1 MARSIYVNLPVADL
15 DKAVEFFAAV
25 GFTFNPEFASDDATC
40 MIVDQRIFVMLLT
53 EERFAT
59 YTPKP
64 VADARAGTEV
74 LVCLQL
80 ECRADVD
87 DMVQRAVEAGGRTYR
102 EPEDHGF
109 MYGHGFED
117 LDGHIWELIHMR
129 PEE

>member
-1 MARSIYVNLPVADL
+1 MARSIYVSLPVADL
-15 DKAVEFFAAV
+15 DRAVAFFTAV

-74 LVCLQL
+74 MVCLQL
-80 ECRADVD
+80 ERRADVD

-117 LDGHIWELIHMR
+117 PDGHIWELIHMQ